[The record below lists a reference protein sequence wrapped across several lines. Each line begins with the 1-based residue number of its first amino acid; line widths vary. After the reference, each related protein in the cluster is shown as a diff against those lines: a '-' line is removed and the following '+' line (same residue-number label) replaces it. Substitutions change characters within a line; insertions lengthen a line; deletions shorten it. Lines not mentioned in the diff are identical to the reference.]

1 MGRISKQMPT
11 APHRQPWQRCHS
23 PILDCISPDYSAA
36 GSAENDYPPSNA
48 SRKGAPR
55 TRPCPFLGLL
65 SSGGCGSFRNTG
77 SLLMT
82 PLESLE
88 HDTFAPLVG
97 QRFTL
102 ASPIGLLELQLNAV
116 CKLGQ
121 RHAGA
126 TREPF
131 SLVFRGQ
138 HGLRL
143 PQGVYR
149 FGHASLGELEI
160 FITQLADQ
168 SSGADFEAIFT

>member
-1 MGRISKQMPT
+1 MI
-11 APHRQPWQRCHS
+11 
-23 PILDCISPDYSAA
+23 
-36 GSAENDYPPSNA
+36 
-48 SRKGAPR
+48 
-55 TRPCPFLGLL
+55 
-65 SSGGCGSFRNTG
+65 
-77 SLLMT
+77 

-97 QRFTL
+97 QNFTL
-102 ASPIGLLELQLNAV
+102 VTAGGPLELQLNAA

-131 SLVFRGQ
+131 SLVFRGE

-149 FGHASLGELEI
+149 FGHASLGEVEI

-168 SSGADFEAIFT
+168 PSGADFEAIFT